1 MAYAHGSSDHR
12 TQSQEEIIRIT
23 IDLGNNRAENII
35 VLRGQEKKSNEL
47 AHEFCQKHGFQN
59 IQAALAKQ
67 IQMNID
73 QILQNSS
80 DVTNSYVND
89 DFKSSYSPE

>member
-1 MAYAHGSSDHR
+1 MLFNNEQQVSSHDASLKQHSRADGRAPSDQR

-47 AHEFCQKHGFQN
+47 A
-59 IQAALAKQ
+59 
-67 IQMNID
+67 
-73 QILQNSS
+73 
-80 DVTNSYVND
+80 
-89 DFKSSYSPE
+89 